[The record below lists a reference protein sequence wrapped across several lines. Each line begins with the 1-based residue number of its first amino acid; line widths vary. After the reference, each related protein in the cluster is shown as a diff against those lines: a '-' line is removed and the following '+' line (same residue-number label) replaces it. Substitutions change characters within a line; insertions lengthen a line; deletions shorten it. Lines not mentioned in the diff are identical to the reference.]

1 MKLNFKKLNDFGPTI
16 YNEMVNAKGQKV
28 LFVEHPTH
36 GDEYPVIVMFP
47 DLELAFCSDFFET
60 DDMMGETESY
70 QPWVNENNELM
81 YGYYSDNLIK

>member
-16 YNEMVNAKGQKV
+16 YDEMVNAKGQKV

-60 DDMMGETESY
+60 DDMMADHKEY
-70 QPWVNENNELM
+70 QPWVNENNELIC
-81 YGYYSDNLIK
+81 GYNGES